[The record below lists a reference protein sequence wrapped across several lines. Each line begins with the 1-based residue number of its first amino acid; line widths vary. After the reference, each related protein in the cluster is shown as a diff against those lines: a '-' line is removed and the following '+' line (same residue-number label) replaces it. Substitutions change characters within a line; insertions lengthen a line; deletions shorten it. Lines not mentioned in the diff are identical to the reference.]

1 MTLDPG
7 SADIIQLAWAR
18 RLGLDDGA
26 FAAAAARRRARF
38 GGGSRA
44 APDHATDESR
54 KSVDFVRLFGA
65 SALVGPQWA
74 LDAAE
79 GIADEELAQHVTLL
93 TITRQH
99 GGHGQGAAALFFAD
113 DLPLLQPA
121 EELTVSH
128 GNPEAIE
135 LEAFC
140 PPDDVNEVGLSDLEH
155 RYTIMRDDDGRK
167 VPVACGAYTEWE
179 GILAH
184 MGVLVDPDWRRRGLG
199 SLAASIAAHEALA
212 AGLTLQWRSDVS
224 NKGALAIARS
234 LGFSDRRHPHQ
245 RPAGLN
251 RTVQPS
257 AQPRRSASSSGRL
270 GLR

>member
-1 MTLDPG
+1 MTLDAG

-26 FAAAAARRRARF
+26 FAAARKLDAETLVPGAGSPAAGAARITR
-38 GGGSRA
+38 
-44 APDHATDESR
+44 TDESR

-135 LEAFC
+135 LEGLC
-140 PPDDVNEVGLSDLEH
+140 PPDDVNEVGLSDLDH

-212 AGLTLQWRSDVS
+212 AGLTLQWRADVS
-224 NKGALAIARS
+224 NKGALTIARS
-234 LGFSDRRHPHQ
+234 LGFATGGIHT
-245 RPAGLN
+245 AVL
-251 RTVQPS
+251 
-257 AQPRRSASSSGRL
+257 L
-270 GLR
+270 G